1 MSAKRQHRRRRMQDE
16 PRYVIGMDAHSRKL
30 AISIW
35 DWSDRFNACMHREL
49 KCIDIDSMIKTYERN
64 VNIDSIT
71 IIESSTNS
79 ASLKKMLNAAGY
91 RAEIV
96 RADVIANKERKRRIC
111 DIRDAE
117 NLALAYIK
125 GDIDEFVW
133 TPSQEYTQYRDIMF
147 AYRDTTK
154 EMTRLSNRI
163 WNMCS
168 RKGYKLPIRNSTNKV
183 SILREM
189 IIETKTALYRHVA
202 AKQGKLFVNSSDEL
216 LMRKSA
222 QIERETYG
230 DTGTIAKGELVQ
242 SIPNMVLDLHSPHG
256 HRYIKTKLI
265 GGYNYHNA
273 MAAIALGKFLDIDDE
288 TIAQAIEEYT
298 PGNMRSQLI
307 KSKSNTIILDAYNAN
322 PTSMTVAVTNFAN
335 MQHPNK
341 IVILGEMR
349 ELGHREAE
357 AHAELV
363 NLVLEQNFSKIYFV
377 GKPFENH
384 KDRATNIIWTQNTEG
399 LIELLKEEKPENSII
414 FVKGSRGN
422 RLERIVEHL

>member
-1 MSAKRQHRRRRMQDE
+1 MEISDIYSLLKGHRVTTD
-16 PRYVIGMDAHSRKL
+16 
-30 AISIW
+30 
-35 DWSDRFNACMHREL
+35 
-49 KCIDIDSMIKTYERN
+49 TRN
-64 VNIDSIT
+64 VVEGDVFFALKGENFDGNSFAQQA
-71 IIESSTNS
+71 IESGAYMAIIDNPKY
-79 ASLKKMLNAAGY
+79 ASLPRTLLVENVLHTLQQVAAYHRHKLG
-91 RAEIV
+91 IP
-96 RADVIANKERKRRIC
+96 ILGITGTNGK
-111 DIRDAE
+111 
-117 NLALAYIK
+117 
-125 GDIDEFVW
+125 
-133 TPSQEYTQYRDIMF
+133 T
-147 AYRDTTK
+147 TTK
-154 EMTRLSNRI
+154 ELCHAVISKKMNCVATKGNLNNHIGVPLTLLSMNETTQFGI
-163 WNMCS
+163 VEMGANHPGEIEFLCNIANPDY
-168 RKGYKLPIRNSTNKV
+168 GLITNIGEAHIEGFGSK
-183 SILREM
+183 EM

-242 SIPNMVLDLHSPHG
+242 SIPNMVLDLHTPLG

-273 MAAIALGKFLDIDDE
+273 MAAIALGKFLDINDE